1 MADKSSHAP
10 VRRRHVIYVPGYDPR
25 GLAEYFRMFRSG
37 YPKFTALYGLEGRM
51 GKPVSP
57 ADRFSTM
64 WKIDTKGR
72 DWQVETTYEFLRW
85 EDIIRRDF
93 ERPMWWKILHAFIV
107 WAQMFT
113 SGVFPRF
120 VRAGWQMSVFLSYP
134 FLVAIALALLSGL
147 LGLLVMQAADALAL
161 PAPLP
166 QAAGL
171 AAAAGV
177 FAYVARKAE
186 PQTYMLYL
194 FDDHISTKQF
204 ALRRRPDWEERL
216 QVFAGY
222 VVEAARGSG
231 ADEIVIVGHSSGSF
245 LAVDVLDR
253 ALALDPQ
260 LGRHGPRVALLTV
273 GANLPIVG
281 FYPEAQWFRDRL
293 ARLAAEPSIDW
304 IEYQAR
310 KDVMNFYPFDPI
322 AGHGLDVGAARRNP
336 IVKSIS
342 FHDIIKPESYRDFRW
357 RFFRVH
363 FQFVMANELRAAYD
377 FYMIACG
384 PFSLPHRAARPAEVL
399 AAVTGTD

>member
-1 MADKSSHAP
+1 MADKSFDAP

-37 YPKFTALYGLEGRM
+37 YPKFTALYGIEGRM

-57 ADRFSTM
+57 PDRFSTT
-64 WKIDTKGR
+64 WTIDTKGR

-93 ERPMWWKILHAFIV
+93 ERPMWWKILHAFKV
-107 WAQMFT
+107 WGQMFT

-120 VRAGWQMSVFLSYP
+120 VRAGWQMSAFLSYP
-134 FLVAIALALLSGL
+134 FLTGIALALLSAL
-147 LGLLVMQAADALAL
+147 LGWMVMRVTALAL
-161 PAPLP
+161 PTPLP
-166 QAAGL
+166 QAAGI
-171 AAAAGV
+171 AAAIAA
-177 FAYVARKAE
+177 FFYVAIKLE
-186 PQTYMLYL
+186 PQSYMLYL

-204 ALRRRPDWEERL
+204 ALRQRPDWEERL
-216 QVFAGY
+216 QVFASY
-222 VVEAARGSG
+222 VVEAARNSG
-231 ADEIVIVGHSSGSF
+231 ADELVVVGHSSGSF
-245 LAVDVLDR
+245 LAVDVMDR

-273 GANLPIVG
+273 GANTPVVG
-281 FYPEAQWFRDRL
+281 FYPQAQWFRDRL
-293 ARLAAEPSIDW
+293 ARLAVEPSIDW

-310 KDVMNFYPFDPI
+310 KDVMNFYPFDPV
-322 AGHGLDVGAARRNP
+322 AGHGIDLGTARRNP
-336 IVKSIS
+336 TVRSIS

-363 FQFVMANELRAAYD
+363 FQFVMANEKRAAYD

-384 PFSLPHRAARPAEVL
+384 PFSLMHRVARPAEVL
-399 AAVTGTD
+399 AAVDRTD